1 MGEGSTPGQQHP
13 SLGGGSAE
21 EHREQKLAQIESKGA
36 SPAPPDPL
44 GRPKSQPHWLGWV
57 KSLQDSNLLRRANIR
72 VGGEIKLRLS
82 H

>member
-1 MGEGSTPGQQHP
+1 MGEGSTSGQQHP

-21 EHREQKLAQIESKGA
+21 EQREQKLAQIESKGA

-44 GRPKSQPHWLGWV
+44 GQPKSQPRV
-57 KSLQDSNLLRRANIR
+57 KNLQDSNLLRRAHMR
-72 VGGEIKLRLS
+72 VGGEIKLRLA